1 MDDLYVTECGLVYSL
16 QKQAYITQHVKD
28 GYLRVNVWSENKWL
42 RVHRLVAEAYVPNP
56 DNKPYVNHKD
66 GNKWNNHYTNL
77 EWVTAKEN
85 VIHAFQTGLS
95 NSVRKYN
102 LSDAAIADI
111 KSKRISQRKLAA
123 LYGVTR
129 AVVVNIQSGRSHR

>member
-16 QKQAYITQHVKD
+16 QKQAYITQHMKD

-111 KSKRISQRKLAA
+111 KSKRISQRKLAT